1 MFFVYYYYDLDLWC
15 GMALWVTGSSV
26 PRPWGAGGYVAFSPH
41 RVLASVFGSSKKNKR
56 SADLLEDNS
65 FLFILQLFL

>member
-1 MFFVYYYYDLDLWC
+1 MLHGIVGNRVICSETL
-15 GMALWVTGSSV
+15 
-26 PRPWGAGGYVAFSPH
+26 GAGGYVAFSPH